1 MHKPPIA
8 VFVASV
14 LASPAAAQTVDYT
27 ALEQLFGE
35 PVTTSVTGS
44 PQRASEVAASMEI
57 IDADDIRRSGARDLP
72 SLLRHVAGVDVLQT
86 SADYADVSVRGY
98 NQAFPPRLLVLVD
111 GRQVYADYYGFTPW
125 ATIPI
130 ELTAIRQ
137 IEVVRGPNSALFGF
151 NAVGGVV
158 NIITYDALDD
168 INSSVSARMGTQNL
182 TEFSAVSGWKIG
194 DSAGLR
200 VSAGHRRSDDF
211 STPQQPFDVGS
222 RRGNERDALSLEGS
236 VRVSARMTAD
246 FEITRSDVGATE
258 RGPVYSTG
266 FTRYR
271 TESAKAHMAAD
282 TRLGLIEGTLYG
294 NDAEGHV
301 FNQTSGTPY
310 LVFDSDVTVAQL
322 QTVSKLGT
330 AHTLRLSAEYRES
343 AMATT
348 PVASGEVSYD
358 VASGGAMWDW
368 RLGAALT
375 LTNALRVDSL
385 ELGRRGTVPPGYAF
399 TNADWDRGHSVT
411 SYNSGLVWHIDDV
424 NTLSFTVGR
433 GTQLPSLFNLGGV
446 LIPLPGGFV
455 TGVPTLEPSTVRNYE
470 VIWNRPLTALSAT
483 LRVSAFA
490 GRTSHVVAAAGGTD
504 FSRGIFGA
512 PANIGNSS
520 AEGLEIALE
529 GTRGDWRWSTSYT
542 PMRIDDRFSAGY
554 SVQNTQV
561 DFANTTPRHVLNASL
576 GWSQARW
583 EVDGFLRYQ
592 SSFGGVAGPGDGSVV
607 GVLEPISD
615 YVTLDARLGFAV
627 NGRVTV
633 ALAGQGLADSRQRQ
647 TSAVDVE
654 RRLFGN
660 VTVAF

>member
-1 MHKPPIA
+1 MYKPAIA
-8 VFVASV
+8 VLLGTV
-14 LASPAAAQTVDYT
+14 LATAAAAQNLDYA

-44 PQRASEVAASMEI
+44 PQRASEAAASMEI
-57 IDADDIRRSGARDLP
+57 IDANDIRRSGARDLP
-72 SLLRHVAGVDVLQT
+72 SLLRHVAGVDVLQS

-130 ELTAIRQ
+130 ELAAIRQ

-158 NIITYDALDD
+158 NIITYDPFDD
-168 INSSVSARMGTQNL
+168 MASSASVRMGTQAL

-211 STPQQPFDVGS
+211 STPQQAFDVGS
-222 RRGNERDALSLEGS
+222 RRGNERDALSLESS
-236 VRVSARMTAD
+236 VRLGARMTAD
-246 FEITRSDVGATE
+246 FELTRSDVGQTE

-266 FTRYR
+266 FTTYQ

-282 TRLGLIEGTLYG
+282 TRLGLIEGTVYG
-294 NDAEGHV
+294 NDVVGRV
-301 FNQTSGTPY
+301 FNQMSGTPY

-322 QTVSKLGT
+322 QSVSKLGT
-330 AHTLRLSAEYRES
+330 AQTLRLSAEYRES

-348 PVASGEVSYD
+348 PIAFGEVSYN
-358 VASGGAMWDW
+358 VASLGAMWDW
-368 RLGAALT
+368 RVATAVT
-375 LTNALRVDSL
+375 LTNALRVDDL
-385 ELGRRGTVPPGYAF
+385 DLGRRGAVPPGYAF
-399 TNADWDRGHSVT
+399 TNADWDRERTVT
-411 SYNSGLVWHIDDV
+411 SYNSGLVWQVDEV
-424 NTLSFTVGR
+424 NTLRFTVGR
-433 GTQLPSLFNLGGV
+433 GTQLPSLFNLGGL

-470 VIWNRPLTALSAT
+470 AIWNRPLTALNAT
-483 LRVSAFA
+483 LRVSTFA

-512 PANIGNSS
+512 PANIGSSS
-520 AEGLEIALE
+520 AEGVEIALE
-529 GTRGDWRWSTSYT
+529 GTHGDWRWSGSYT
-542 PMRIDDRFSAGY
+542 PMRIDDRLDAGY
-554 SVQNTQV
+554 NVQNTQV
-561 DFANTTPRHVLNASL
+561 DFENTTPRHVLNASL
-576 GWSQARW
+576 GWSRARW

-592 SSFGGVAGPGDGSVV
+592 SSFDGVAGLGDGSVV

-615 YVTLDARLGFAV
+615 YVTLDARVGFAV
-627 NGRVTV
+627 NRHITL
-633 ALAGQGLADSRQRQ
+633 ALAGQGLVHSEQRQ
-647 TSAVDVE
+647 TSGVDVE
-654 RRLFGN
+654 RRLSGN